1 VSKKSQL
8 LGKQGE
14 EAAVSFLK
22 KNGYKILRKNFR
34 TRMGEVDIIALDR
47 DVYCFIEVK
56 TRDSLRF
63 GAPEEAVSSVKQR
76 QISKAALAFLK
87 ENNMLDQRARFDV
100 VSVTGSSEGPAKTE
114 IFRNAFELDASYI
127 Y

>member
-1 VSKKSQL
+1 VSKNSQS

-14 EAAVSFLK
+14 EAAAAFLRK
-22 KNGYKILRKNFR
+22 KGYKLLRRNFR
-34 TRMGEVDIIALDR
+34 TKMGEVDIIAKDG

-63 GAPEEAVSSVKQR
+63 GAPVEAVSSFKQR
-76 QISKAALAFLK
+76 QIAKAALAFLK
-87 ENNMLDQRARFDV
+87 ENNLLDQKARFDV
-100 VSVTGSSEGPAKTE
+100 ISVTRSPESESRTE
-114 IFRNAFELDASYI
+114 IIQNAFDLDASYT